1 MFSKKREFFQSV
13 YVSRLASW
21 LRPPPCPDGA
31 KAQLVRCLLGNVSL
45 APGCESKVTGEGDKD
60 ALLHLGAT
68 PKPISTK
75 AGWSTRHQA
84 HTELGKLHPQA
95 RLWAPPT
102 GTGSWSLA
110 PRLQK
115 SRPDVRWVFT
125 CYKFLHIKKKKNSTR
140 QDGKL
145 GLSTSEPC
153 SRAHSLG
160 VERASTPFH
169 LLGQQTLPAP
179 RPSVSKPRCRS
190 SVRGRRQKGLRPG
203 KEDTFVVG
211 SSPCF
216 HQREYKLLC
225 AQTRTVVLKKRVR
238 PWPGARLARAS
249 SG

>member
-1 MFSKKREFFQSV
+1 M
-13 YVSRLASW
+13 ASW

-125 CYKFLHIKKKKNSTR
+125 CYKFLHIKKKKKIVHVKRENSAFPPV
-140 QDGKL
+140 
-145 GLSTSEPC
+145 S
-153 SRAHSLG
+153 
-160 VERASTPFH
+160 
-169 LLGQQTLPAP
+169 PAP
-179 RPSVSKPRCRS
+179 ELTAWVLKGPAHPSISWGSRPSPPPAPQSPNQDAGPVFG
-190 SVRGRRQKGLRPG
+190 VGGRRG
-203 KEDTFVVG
+203 
-211 SSPCF
+211 
-216 HQREYKLLC
+216 C
-225 AQTRTVVLKKRVR
+225 AQEKEKTLLLLAQARVFTRGNINYSVPK
-238 PWPGARLARAS
+238 LALLF
-249 SG
+249 